1 MRRIRSWLLRLT
13 PCLALVALPAMAS
26 AQAVPET
33 HTVRE
38 GDTLWDLAGR
48 YFSDPLLWP
57 EIYRQ
62 NTMVVEDP
70 HWIYPGEVLR
80 LSGTGE
86 VSAIPQDVGPAGQV
100 VDAERF
106 ADADVRGDDD
116 RAPLD
121 TRLFVRRSRVD
132 PDQASLAAYQTKAAK
147 PLNANEFYSSGFLT
161 EGRSFPFGKLIGPA
175 TPKEIGATR
184 MQETA
189 QLFTKIFVDPPSGGT
204 YQIGDSLL
212 IVVLTRDIGGYG
224 RVVVPTGLAQVTEI
238 DGERNIAEVV
248 AVFGDIRARQRVLLV
263 EPFPDPGAVRTLPI
277 EDGIQARFLG
287 SRDSEILKGPLDF
300 VFLDKGRQEGVALG
314 DVFEL
319 YATPSERGG
328 VESDIEEIMAT
339 VRVVHMGDR
348 SATARVMGV
357 NAPDISKG
365 TPARQTAKL
374 PS

>member
-1 MRRIRSWLLRLT
+1 MRRFRSWLLRLT
-13 PCLALVALPAMAS
+13 PCLALVALPVVAS

-38 GDTLWDLAGR
+38 GDTLWDLSGR
-48 YFSDPLLWP
+48 YFGDPLLWP

-80 LSGTGE
+80 LSGAEG

-100 VDAERF
+100 VDAVGV
-106 ADADVRGDDD
+106 ADARGQDDEQG
-116 RAPLD
+116 PLQ
-121 TRLFVRRSRVD
+121 TGLFRRRSMVD
-132 PDQASLAAYQTKAAK
+132 PDQASLAAYQTSPPK

-161 EGRSFPFGKLIGPA
+161 EGRTFPFGRLVGPV

-204 YQIGDSLL
+204 YQIGDSLQ
-212 IVVLTRDIGGYG
+212 IVMVSRDVGGYG
-224 RVVVPTGLAQVTEI
+224 DIVVPTGLARVTEI

-263 EPFPDPGAVRTLPI
+263 EPFPDPGEIRALPI
-277 EDGIQARFLG
+277 EDGIEARFLA
-287 SRDSEILKGPLDF
+287 SRDNQILKGPLDF

-314 DVFEL
+314 DIFEI
-319 YATPSERGG
+319 YASPAERGG
-328 VESDIEEIMAT
+328 VESHIDEIMAT
-339 VRVVHMGDR
+339 VRVVHLGDR
-348 SATARVMGV
+348 SATARVLGV
-357 NAPDISKG
+357 IAPDIVKG

>member
-13 PCLALVALPAMAS
+13 PCLALVALPVVAS

-33 HTVRE
+33 HMVRE

-48 YFSDPLLWP
+48 YFGDPLLWP

-80 LSGTGE
+80 LSGTEG

-100 VDAERF
+100 VDADGL
-106 ADADVRGDDD
+106 ADAQGQDDERG
-116 RAPLD
+116 PLE
-121 TRLFVRRSRVD
+121 TRLFQRRSTVD
-132 PDQASLAAYQTKAAK
+132 PDQASLAAYHTRPAK

-161 EGRSFPFGKLIGPA
+161 EGRSFPFGRLIGPV
-175 TPKEIGATR
+175 TPKEIGSTR

-189 QLFTKIFVDPPSGGT
+189 QLFSKIFVDPPSGGT

-212 IVVLTRDIGGYG
+212 LVMVARDIGGYG
-224 RVVVPTGLAQVTEI
+224 RIVVPTGLAQVTEI

-263 EPFPDPGAVRTLPI
+263 EPFPDPGEVRSLPV
-277 EDGIQARFLG
+277 EDGIQARFLA
-287 SRDSEILKGPLDF
+287 SRDNQILKGPLDF

-314 DVFEL
+314 DIFEL
-319 YATPSERGG
+319 YASPAERGG
-328 VESDIEEIMAT
+328 VESDIDEIMAT
-339 VRVVHMGDR
+339 VRVVHVGDR
-348 SATARVMGV
+348 SATARVLGV
-357 NAPDISKG
+357 IAPDISKG